1 MITYTT
7 AKNEDELRG
16 ILALQKANLK
26 KNLSEEE
33 IKRDGFVTVDH
44 TYELLNKLHDIAPH
58 IIAKD
63 KSEVVG
69 YVLAMTKKSRFDIP
83 IIFPMFEEFDNI
95 VFKGKT
101 VSDYNYMVVGQ
112 ACIHKDYRGRGLVER
127 SEEHTSELQSRR
139 HLVCRLLLE
148 KKNLMISSAL
158 ALLALGL
165 RLRQTMVVPAGFSTS
180 LPDLLKTR
188 RVPHD

>member
-112 ACIHKDYRGRGLVER
+112 ACIHKDYRGRGLVENCFRKYKETFADRYDFSITEIAMSNKR
-127 SEEHTSELQSRR
+127 SLYAHRKVGYEVVHTYTDPEQNEWAIVIWDWNKESLQ
-139 HLVCRLLLE
+139 
-148 KKNLMISSAL
+148 
-158 ALLALGL
+158 
-165 RLRQTMVVPAGFSTS
+165 
-180 LPDLLKTR
+180 
-188 RVPHD
+188 